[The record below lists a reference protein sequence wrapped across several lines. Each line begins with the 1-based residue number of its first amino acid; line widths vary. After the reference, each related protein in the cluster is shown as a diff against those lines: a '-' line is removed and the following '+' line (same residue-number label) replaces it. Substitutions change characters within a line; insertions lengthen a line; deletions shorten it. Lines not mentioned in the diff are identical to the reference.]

1 MSIQLYQLEPEYSSN
16 EEAEEKPW
24 IQGKKKFRNFNLL
37 ALKVNG
43 QILLGVFVK
52 DEQSCQVKLNVCTAK
67 NSLFCQS
74 WWKVCYFTLDIFS
87 KLTFNFLFRWRA
99 RNYKSPCCVCKT
111 RLVV

>member
-16 EEAEEKPW
+16 EKAEEKPW

-37 ALKVNG
+37 ALNING

-87 KLTFNFLFRWRA
+87 KLTF
-99 RNYKSPCCVCKT
+99 
-111 RLVV
+111 